1 VAGYLLVATKLIS
14 YVAYRTAI
22 LWAPQVELVLTIA
35 LTCASVIAVARSPT
49 HLRWP
54 YLCALAVLLVPTDA
68 EVFAVSPYALWWA
81 GLLLP
86 LALLWD
92 SGRGYELVRWLYILF
107 GGLSSPII
115 VPIAVLF
122 WLRAG
127 MERQQTDMFA
137 AVLASVI
144 AGIQIVVIHYQPIE
158 INTASINFLAVL
170 IGLRQFI
177 GAYFYFAMPVLASA
191 VIAALL
197 ALAAWSA
204 RTKLDRW
211 FLLLVLMFCAMCAS
225 VALRLPITVLQAM
238 DPLDAGARYFF
249 YPFILLAWIMISIA
263 SQSALPVR
271 VGIGAAM
278 ACALVLA
285 LHGMSR
291 RHDAINWR
299 DHILACAQSPGS
311 YAIPVH
317 RDGRVSAMWSTELT
331 GADCRALMRQ
341 SLF

>member
-1 VAGYLLVATKLIS
+1 
-14 YVAYRTAI
+14 
-22 LWAPQVELVLTIA
+22 
-35 LTCASVIAVARSPT
+35 
-49 HLRWP
+49 
-54 YLCALAVLLVPTDA
+54 
-68 EVFAVSPYALWWA
+68 
-81 GLLLP
+81 
-86 LALLWD
+86 
-92 SGRGYELVRWLYILF
+92 
-107 GGLSSPII
+107 
-115 VPIAVLF
+115 
-122 WLRAG
+122 
-127 MERQQTDMFA
+127 
-137 AVLASVI
+137 
-144 AGIQIVVIHYQPIE
+144 
-158 INTASINFLAVL
+158 
-170 IGLRQFI
+170 
-177 GAYFYFAMPVLASA
+177 
-191 VIAALL
+191 
-197 ALAAWSA
+197 
-204 RTKLDRW
+204 
-211 FLLLVLMFCAMCAS
+211 
-225 VALRLPITVLQAM
+225 M